1 MIQIYSDMYLV
12 DTDVPSLTEKAT
24 SISNSKPL
32 VLKGNLLIDYINGI
46 AMFDCKDCKLFID
59 CISITEY
66 EDEMLSLKHMPVMNL
81 QACSILKN
89 E

>member
-66 EDEMLSLKHMPVMNL
+66 EDEIVIFEAHASYEFT
-81 QACSILKN
+81 SIAPF
-89 E
+89 